1 MLLRPP
7 NSTPTSSLFPYTTL
21 CRPATGAD
29 YFLGDVFRSFSV
41 VLELQGVGCATLS
54 LRTQAG
60 RITKHFGQRHC
71 GLDDLA
77 ATRNVVHALYHTATG
92 GQIAHD
98 RAGVVFRSL
107 DFNSHHGL
115 EQHRASLAHTVL
127 EGHGSSHQER
137 VFV

>member
-1 MLLRPP
+1 MRI
-7 NSTPTSSLFPYTTL
+7 SDWSSEVCTSDL
-21 CRPATGAD
+21 
-29 YFLGDVFRSFSV
+29 
-41 VLELQGVGCATLS
+41 GCATLS

-60 RITKHFGQRHC
+60 RITKHFGQRHF

-127 EGHGSSHQER
+127 EGHGRDRKSTRLNSSH
-137 VFV
+137 